1 MTKSESTYLSAD
13 GKTQVAYSVYTPEG
27 QPKAV
32 IQLIHGMCE
41 YADRYADLA
50 RFLTENGVV
59 FCGNDHLGHGRTA
72 AGEENLG
79 WFAESDGSGYL
90 IEDVRSLYLLMRKKY
105 RRLPYIMLGH
115 SMGSFI
121 LRAYMTRY
129 GDTEDML
136 GTRLDGAILCGT
148 SGGESV
154 RLGMNLA
161 KLVAKLRGGRYR
173 SKRLR
178 SLVNRNYC
186 RHCSEKGDDSAWLSR
201 DAEQRRIWA
210 EDRWCNFLFTADGYR
225 DMLGLLGE
233 VSEEDWAQKVP
244 KSLPILLISGTMDPV
259 GNYGDGVQSVYAAL
273 EDAEVNDVEMK
284 LFEGYRHELFFETG
298 REQVYDEV
306 LAFCDH
312 VAEGIHEARLS
323 AAVSGYM
330 PPLRTMGDYDV
341 PAEAPQNGE
350 DR

>member
-1 MTKSESTYLSAD
+1 MTKSEGTYLSAD
-13 GKTQVAYSVYTPEG
+13 GKTQVAYSVWTPEG

-50 RFLTENGVV
+50 RYLTDNGVV

-72 AGEENLG
+72 AGKEELG
-79 WFAESDGSGYL
+79 WFGESGGSGYL

-129 GDTEDML
+129 GAAEDML

-154 RLGMNLA
+154 RLGLNMA
-161 KLVAKLRGGRYR
+161 KIIARLRGGRYR
-173 SKRLR
+173 SKKLR
-178 SLVNRNYC
+178 SLVSRNYN
-186 RHCSEKGDDSAWLSR
+186 RHCPEKGEADAWLSR
-201 DAEQRRIWA
+201 DGEQRRACA
-210 EDRWCNFLFTADGYR
+210 EDPYCNFLFTADGYR
-225 DMLGLLGE
+225 DMLTLLSE
-233 VSEEDWAQKVP
+233 VSAEDWAQQVP
-244 KSLPILLISGTMDPV
+244 KSLPVLLISGTMDPV

-273 EDAEVNDVEMK
+273 EDAEVNDVDMK
-284 LFEGYRHELFFETG
+284 LYEGYRHELFFEKD
-298 REQVYDEV
+298 RETVYADV
-306 LAFCDH
+306 LAFADH

-330 PPLRTMGDYDV
+330 PPLRTMGDYG
-341 PAEAPQNGE
+341 EAPE
-350 DR
+350 DGKDK